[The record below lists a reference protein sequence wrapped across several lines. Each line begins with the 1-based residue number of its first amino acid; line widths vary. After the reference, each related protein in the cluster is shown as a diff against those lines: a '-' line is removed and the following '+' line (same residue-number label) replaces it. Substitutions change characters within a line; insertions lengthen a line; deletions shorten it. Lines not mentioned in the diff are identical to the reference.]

1 MSENQKKVW
10 ITGASSGIGKA
21 TAEKFAKENWKVA
34 ISARRE
40 ELLNEMAK
48 DQNIFA
54 FPMDVT
60 DQNKIEETFNKIIKE
75 FGDLDLCIFSSGTY
89 ERKSEK
95 GLSVDNVKTV
105 MEVNFLGVVG
115 CVKAVQEYFI
125 NKKSGHISIVSSPV
139 GYRGLPKS
147 SGYTASKASLNNFT
161 QGIYFDFKKFNV
173 RVTLISPGFIK
184 TALTDKNEFKMPF
197 LKDTKYA
204 ADKIWTYDYIESDIT
219 LTPLP
224 NRKMS
229 IVMRTTHDPNP
240 SEIDGKRFKQVGF
253 RSNFSVNSFFL
264 PIFLS
269 FIFFNSFILSNTS
282 GINF

>member
-1 MSENQKKVW
+1 MTGQKKVW

-48 DQNIFA
+48 NKNIFA
-54 FPMDVT
+54 YPTDVT
-60 DQNKIEETFNKIIKE
+60 NQDKIQETFNKILQD
-75 FGDLDLCIFSSGTY
+75 FGSIDLCIFSSGTY

-95 GLSVDNVKTV
+95 GLNVDNIKKV
-105 MEVNFLGVVG
+105 MEVNFLGVVS
-115 CVKAVQEYFI
+115 CVKAVQEYFQI
-125 NKKSGHISIVSSPV
+125 KKSGHISIVSSPV

-161 QGIYFDFKKFNV
+161 QGIYFDFKRFDV

-197 LKDTKYA
+197 LKNTSYA
-204 ADKIWTYDYIESDIT
+204 AEKIYDGLINKKAFEIIFPPPIALIYKIFQI
-219 LTPLP
+219 LP
-224 NRKMS
+224 NM
-229 IVMRTTHDPNP
+229 VY
-240 SEIDGKRFKQVGF
+240 
-253 RSNFSVNSFFL
+253 NFLINKFVNR
-264 PIFLS
+264 
-269 FIFFNSFILSNTS
+269 
-282 GINF
+282 